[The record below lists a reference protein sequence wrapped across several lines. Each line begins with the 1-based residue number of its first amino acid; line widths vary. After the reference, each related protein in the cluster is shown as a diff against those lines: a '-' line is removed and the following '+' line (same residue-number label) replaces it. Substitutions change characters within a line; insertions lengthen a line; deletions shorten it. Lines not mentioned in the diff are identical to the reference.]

1 MEAMTFSQF
10 ITAYNTLI
18 KEDNSLYHA
27 LAKRFG
33 LSDTAFWILYI
44 LEESDHPVTQAE
56 LCAISCLTKQTVNSA
71 LKGLSDSGYI
81 RLEAAHGK
89 GRGKRLALTPS
100 GRVLIARTIHP
111 VFRMEE
117 RAYEGL
123 TPLERQTLLDLN
135 RRYLELLRQA
145 ARPLLSQTSQ
155 EESVSYAN
163 QAL

>member
-1 MEAMTFSQF
+1 MEDMTFFQF
-10 ITAYNTLI
+10 IRAYNALI

-27 LAKRFG
+27 LAKSFG
-33 LSDTAFWILYI
+33 LSDTAFWILYL

-56 LCAISCLTKQTVNSA
+56 MCAVTCLTKQTVNSA

-81 RLEAAHGK
+81 CLESARGRS
-89 GRGKRLALTPS
+89 RGKQLVLTPS
-100 GRVLIARTIHP
+100 GRALIARTIHP

-135 RRYLELLRQA
+135 RRYQELLRQA
-145 ARPLLSQTSQ
+145 ARPLLEQNSQ
-155 EESVSYAN
+155 ED
-163 QAL
+163 